1 MKGYTNIKNIENYLL
16 TEIELGFEEQV
27 EEWIEQAE
35 AFIERETGR
44 VFIADT
50 ETSERLYDGDND
62 TILFIDDCI
71 SISKVEV
78 NDIEIEVYPYPA
90 NYTPTT
96 RIISSTRFTKGKQ
109 NVKVTAKWGYSESV
123 PADIKQ
129 ATTMLVAGF
138 IDKGLKPKG
147 DINTISLGQY
157 SAGFGGDIM
166 KAKMEERKEQI
177 KEILSKYRR
186 YD

>member
-16 TEIELGFEEQV
+16 TEIDLGFEEQI

-35 AFIERETGR
+35 SIIEKETGR
-44 VFIADT
+44 VFIADKEAST
-50 ETSERLYDGDND
+50 RKYDGDGD

-71 SISKVEV
+71 SIESVKIG
-78 NDIEIEVYPYPA
+78 DDEIEVYSYPA

-96 RIISSTRFTKGKQ
+96 RIVSTSRFTRGKQ
-109 NVKVTAKWGYSESV
+109 NIEVTAKWGYSENV

-129 ATTMLVAGF
+129 VATLLVAGS
-138 IDKGLKPKG
+138 IDKGLNPKG

-157 SAGFGGDIM
+157 SAGFGSEIM
-166 KAKMEERKEQI
+166 KEKMKERENLI
-177 KEILSKYRR
+177 KSILEKYRR